1 MAFLQ
6 EVNYYDGLK
15 QRGDKLVKTMRSFEF
30 GIYRSSF
37 HFTEL
42 VRFVN
47 HPFHSFCAV
56 PDYLLMV
63 VCNVLSRSFLAD
75 ELADKNQAILNNMNT
90 RCASV
95 LKGKHLT
102 LVEKDGSKLMGLQH
116 LSGTLL
122 KRDHL
127 QKKIW

>member
-1 MAFLQ
+1 MIFLQ

-47 HPFHSFCAV
+47 HPFHPFCAA

-90 RCASV
+90 RW
-95 LKGKHLT
+95 G
-102 LVEKDGSKLMGLQH
+102 Q
-116 LSGTLL
+116 
-122 KRDHL
+122 R
-127 QKKIW
+127 W